1 MTSPDDPPRIRA
13 ATVADLPV
21 TAALHARLLP
31 HGLFPLLGAAFM
43 RRWHATF
50 LAGAPVGAAS
60 GRDEPTTYGV
70 VLVAENPDGEIVGFL
85 VGTTDQVGYV
95 SSVLEHHR
103 RALTL
108 AGARAMLGRPNV
120 ALHFLRTRARRYAR
134 RLLGPGAARHRNGGH
149 GGHGGHGGMHAQ
161 VAVVTAVAVTA
172 AARGSG
178 VGARLV
184 ADFLTAARAAGAP
197 AAELVTKA
205 GDDGASAFY
214 ARLGWTE
221 ADVHRDR
228 DGDLVRRFRTELCP
242 ARLEG
247 RRADHRP
254 GAA

>member
-21 TAALHARLLP
+21 TADLHARLLP

-60 GRDEPTTYGV
+60 GRDKPTTYGV
-70 VLVAENPDGEIVGFL
+70 VLVAEKPDGEIVGFL
-85 VGTTDQVGYV
+85 VGTTDQAGYV

-108 AGARAMLGRPNV
+108 AGARAMLVRPHV
-120 ALHFLRTRARRYAR
+120 ALHFLRTRSGRYAR
-134 RLLGPGAARHRNGGH
+134 RLLRTGAARHRHGDDGRH
-149 GGHGGHGGMHAQ
+149 GGTHAR
-161 VAVVTAVAVTA
+161 VAVVTAVAVTD
-172 AARGSG
+172 AARGTG

-205 GDDGASAFY
+205 GDEGASAFY

-228 DGDLVRRFRTELCP
+228 DGDLVRRFRTDLCP
-242 ARLEG
+242 SRIEG